1 MSAIVDTPLLVS
13 VPLYDGDS
21 VVIENGGMSMISDT
35 NCDDSD
41 SLPSLEAE
49 LSSPAIPT
57 PTPNTIKDDEQRDED
72 GDVVMDEAVVNDKD
86 DDNTNYMGLS
96 NLGNTCY
103 MNSAIQMLASLDHLA
118 ATLASDD
125 SIGSS
130 PLRQEFLSVLNQV
143 RSSSS
148 SGGGDAVS
156 PSDLKRVMDE
166 RSPLFVG
173 YRQQDSHEFVTTLID
188 LLDQDYQP
196 KKKNDDDQTNSTTN
210 DESEQQEQLKDDS
223 KATAQATEDS
233 PMKRIMSLSELQNDD
248 IQLLLHGKKES
259 EKQST
264 AENADS
270 DQKQQQQQH
279 QQSPQC
285 KLVGGRAIIQS
296 PETPKQVF
304 QSSNAALPPMPET
317 DPDAPATT
325 TPTPQDN
332 NDSTPPAPCSP
343 VEDYFCTEIRTRLT
357 CDSCKY
363 TRNSTEKYF
372 HLSLDVVSTTAGANN
387 TIEDGL
393 RKFFA
398 PVGGLELKC
407 EKCFGERATQ
417 TFRITKLPSAV
428 LFHLKR
434 FLVDVSPDYTR
445 VTYRKDSSSV
455 EFPECMDATSLLSE
469 FCAVGV
475 ELPKPNKRT
484 EAAAASGYKIRSV
497 VHHIGSSASCGHY
510 TADAIDSKSKQWRKF
525 NDSRVTRITP
535 EQALSPTGTAY
546 MVLYELE

>member
-13 VPLYDGDS
+13 VPLYDADSMEDDMAMIADTVVVVSGD
-21 VVIENGGMSMISDT
+21 NT

-41 SLPSLEAE
+41 SMPSLEAE
-49 LSSPAIPT
+49 SSATT
-57 PTPNTIKDDEQRDED
+57 PMMSSSIEDDEKRDED
-72 GDVVMDEAVVNDKD
+72 GDVVMDEAAVDGKD
-86 DDNTNYMGLS
+86 DDNMYAGLS

-103 MNSAIQMLASLDHLA
+103 MNSAIQMLASLDQLA
-118 ATLASDD
+118 TTLASADD
-125 SIGSS
+125 SDSASS
-130 PLRQEFLSVLNQV
+130 PLRQEFLNVLNEL
-143 RSSSS
+143 RS
-148 SGGGDAVS
+148 GDGDAIS
-156 PSDLKRVMDE
+156 PSDFKRVMDE

-188 LLDQDYQP
+188 LLDQDYQ
-196 KKKNDDDQTNSTTN
+196 KKKNDDQDEQNTTTPIDDQDT
-210 DESEQQEQLKDDS
+210 DKSEQQEQLKDDS
-223 KATAQATEDS
+223 KTTAQATEDS
-233 PMKRIMSLSELQNDD
+233 HMKRITSLSELENDD
-248 IQLLLHGKKES
+248 IQLLLHGKKDAET
-259 EKQST
+259 QST
-264 AENADS
+264 ADNAEH
-270 DQKQQQQQH
+270 KQQSQ

-296 PETPKQVF
+296 PETPKQVL
-304 QSSNAALPPMPET
+304 QSSNSALPPMPEI
-317 DPDAPATT
+317 DSDAPATNT
-325 TPTPQDN
+325 SSPSDDN
-332 NDSTPPAPCSP
+332 SNNESTLPAPCSP

-363 TRNSTEKYF
+363 SRNSTEKYF
-372 HLSLDVVSTTAGANN
+372 HLSLDISTGT

-398 PVGGLELKC
+398 PAPLELKC

-417 TFRITKLPSAV
+417 TFCITKLPSAV

-445 VTYRKDSSSV
+445 ITYRKDSSSV

-469 FCAVGV
+469 FCATDVQ
-475 ELPKPNKRT
+475 LPKRCT
-484 EAAAASGYKIRSV
+484 TAEAAGYKIRSV

-510 TADAIDSKSKQWRKF
+510 TADAVKNKQWRKF